1 MPIHDHSYRHW
12 EGELKSHTFRWWV
25 ITREGLRIILRRKL
39 FLIFILAPAAISY
52 LVHGVIIYVFT
63 AYKGTIPIS
72 LDMDAKFFLN
82 FFNWQTF
89 YVAMICVFG
98 GSGLISNDLKNNA
111 LQLYFSKSLTRRDY
125 LVGKFA
131 IIMVLMGFV
140 TLVPGILLFT
150 QNAVLSKDLTFL
162 KEEYWIF
169 GSIMLYFL
177 ILAFTTGFL
186 ILGLSSATKN
196 NRYAAISFAAILIG
210 TPIFSNVLHDGFRLN
225 WAVFASY
232 WSNMEILGKQVFGLG
247 TPGEHGWYW
256 SALIFLSII
265 GVCTWIM
272 RRKVKGIE
280 IVK

>member
-12 EGELKSHTFRWWV
+12 EGELKPHTFRWWV

-52 LVHGVIIYVFT
+52 LVHGVIIYVAT
-63 AYKGTIPIS
+63 VYSAIPIK
-72 LDMDAKFFLN
+72 LDIDAKFFLD
-82 FFNWQTF
+82 FFNRQTF

-98 GSGLISNDLKNNA
+98 GSGLIANDLKNKA

-131 IIMVLMGFV
+131 IIMALMGFV
-140 TLVPGILLFT
+140 TLAPGILLFIE
-150 QNAVLSKDLTFL
+150 NAVLSKDLTFL
-162 KEEYWIF
+162 KEEYWVF
-169 GSIMLYFL
+169 GSIVLYFL
-177 ILAFTTGFL
+177 VLALTTGFL

-210 TPIFSNVLHDGFRLN
+210 TPVFSQVLSEGFRLK

-232 WSNMEILGKQVFGLG
+232 WSNMEILGKGVFGL
-247 TPGEHGWYW
+247 PSEHGWYW

-272 RRKVKGIE
+272 HRKVKGIE

>member
-12 EGELKSHTFRWWV
+12 EGELRSHAFRWWV

-52 LVHGVIIYVFT
+52 LVHGVIIYVVT
-63 AYKGTIPIS
+63 AYKGTIPIGS
-72 LDMDAKFFLN
+72 LNIDAKFFFN

-98 GSGLISNDLKNNA
+98 GSGLIANDLKNNA

-125 LVGKFA
+125 LVGKVA
-131 IIMVLMGFV
+131 VIMVLMGFV
-140 TLVPGILLFT
+140 TLVPGTLLFIE
-150 QNAVLSKDLTFL
+150 NAVLSEDLTFL
-162 KEEYWIF
+162 KEEFWIF
-169 GSIMLYFL
+169 GSIVIYYL
-177 ILAFTTGFL
+177 ILALTTGFL

-210 TPIFSNVLHDGFRLN
+210 TPIFSQVLSEGFELK
-225 WAVFASY
+225 WAVFTSY
-232 WSNMEILGKQVFGLG
+232 WSNMEILGRQVFGL
-247 TPGEHGWYW
+247 PGKHGWYW
-256 SALIFLSII
+256 SMLIFLGII